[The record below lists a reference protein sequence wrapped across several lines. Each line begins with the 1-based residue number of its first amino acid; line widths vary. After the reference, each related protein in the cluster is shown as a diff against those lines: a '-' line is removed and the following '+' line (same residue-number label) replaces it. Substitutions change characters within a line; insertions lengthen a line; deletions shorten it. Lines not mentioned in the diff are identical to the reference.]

1 MREFTDEE
9 LELNDI
15 AELDEYEESMRCER
29 SYENDLLLLAD
40 RLTMQF
46 FKENNLTRDE
56 QITFLKNQHEEI
68 KLDRKRISDEFEEKF
83 GFRLGRW

>member
-1 MREFTDEE
+1 MYPKQVHDF
-9 LELNDI
+9 
-15 AELDEYEESMRCER
+15 
-29 SYENDLLLLAD
+29 LL
-40 RLTMQF
+40 QF